1 MSTSQPK
8 RFPLRPVALAVI
20 AVAAIVVLVVVL
32 TGGDDELKIAD
43 EIEVG
48 AAPSAVAIG
57 LGGVWV
63 LNADGGTMVKVDP
76 DTKKIVGRPV
86 SIGEAPQFIALGE
99 GSVWTTAGLGSR
111 VVRVDPRTLR
121 IQKTIVAGFWPT
133 GIAVGE
139 GAVWVADARGD
150 NVTRIDPKH
159 QPQGRQADQGRARPA
174 SGRRRWRGRLGREL
188 PQRHG
193 LAHRPRQPTGSSR
206 PFRSATGPRT
216 WPTGR
221 AGVWVL
227 NVYDRTV
234 VKIDTAQNKVVGR
247 PVPLGGTP
255 AGMAIGDG
263 LGVGREHRRRDR
275 SSASTR
281 TSRRSTA
288 TR

>member
-1 MSTSQPK
+1 MSTGPQPK
-8 RFPLRPVALAVI
+8 RFPLRLVALAVI

-121 IQKTIVAGFWPT
+121 IQKTIVAGF
-133 GIAVGE
+133 
-139 GAVWVADARGD
+139 
-150 NVTRIDPKH
+150 
-159 QPQGRQADQGRARPA
+159 
-174 SGRRRWRGRLGREL
+174 
-188 PQRHG
+188 
-193 LAHRPRQPTGSSR
+193 
-206 PFRSATGPRT
+206 
-216 WPTGR
+216 
-221 AGVWVL
+221 
-227 NVYDRTV
+227 
-234 VKIDTAQNKVVGR
+234 
-247 PVPLGGTP
+247 
-255 AGMAIGDG
+255 
-263 LGVGREHRRRDR
+263 
-275 SSASTR
+275 
-281 TSRRSTA
+281 
-288 TR
+288 